1 MKELREII
9 NDGPKQSADTVTFT
23 LAVKAKN
30 PAQAVE
36 IDRTLGAVGE
46 QLQSAVRVSNKE
58 LFERFMAEALEDY
71 DLPEGYLEPEDL
83 EAA

>member
-1 MKELREII
+1 M
-9 NDGPKQSADTVTFT
+9 
-23 LAVKAKN
+23 
-30 PAQAVE
+30 E